1 MPGSK
6 FVLDVNTVIIAIGT
20 SPNPLIKSTT
30 KGLEVNKKGG
40 IVVEEGTGLNAK
52 FRVRHI
58 PTLLLINKG
67 EILDTLVEPKKVE
80 AFDEFVQKALK
91 EI

>member
-1 MPGSK
+1 MTK
-6 FVLDVNTVIIAIGT
+6 FSLLIAI
-20 SPNPLIKSTT
+20 SILKQ
-30 KGLEVNKKGG
+30 
-40 IVVEEGTGLNAK
+40 LNTK

-58 PTLLLINKG
+58 PTLLLIRKG
-67 EILDTLVEPKKVE
+67 EILDTLVKPKKVE

>member
-1 MPGSK
+1 MQVNNEFTKLIASNLNFFYGSK
-6 FVLDVNTVIIAIGT
+6 QVLKNI
-20 SPNPLIKSTT
+20 SLSF
-30 KGLEVNKKGG
+30 NKK
-40 IVVEEGTGLNAK
+40 
-52 FRVRHI
+52 
-58 PTLLLINKG
+58 